1 MKANR
6 ILNLVVGVLGVAASL
21 LMLLTGRETA
31 GSCILN
37 RKGDLNME
45 DTSLKD
51 QELENVSGGEFR
63 TVNTGDSRDAAIR
76 AYPAL
81 NAPVIAVLPN
91 GTAANSTGKFTYAD
105 GRNWAEI
112 DYPVRGWIKGAILGY
127 AY

>member
-1 MKANR
+1 
-6 ILNLVVGVLGVAASL
+6 
-21 LMLLTGRETA
+21 
-31 GSCILN
+31 
-37 RKGDLNME
+37 ME
-45 DTSLKD
+45 DTTLKD

-105 GRNWAEI
+105 GLSSVMRTDAAGLAESPGTINRNVRF
-112 DYPVRGWIKGAILGY
+112 PVL
-127 AY
+127 